1 MRPAQTLV
9 PAAILLLSAC
19 RPPQVAWNPR
29 GPLQLEVRVENLP
42 EDFREELEGRL
53 RAAFEPVGT
62 AGGPA
67 ANRLVVHVTQ
77 LQPDPRS
84 SFWKTWGMTAAG
96 GTLQGGAYGSGGG
109 AVLGLAFGIVM
120 GPIVYAQHAEIERK
134 TGYRP
139 FVVRGELRAG
149 AVASPEVEAPEV
161 LDLMA
166 LDLRPHLPV
175 LSTEE
180 AKDPGRIRRATAQA
194 LAEAIIADLRKRGV
208 P

>member
-1 MRPAQTLV
+1 MRAAQTLV

-53 RAAFEPVGT
+53 RAAFETGGT
-62 AGGPA
+62 AVGSA
-67 ANRLVVHVTQ
+67 ANRLVVHVTE
-77 LQPDPRS
+77 LRPDPRS
-84 SFWKTWGMTAAG
+84 SFWKTWGITTAG
-96 GTLQGGAYGSGGG
+96 GTLQGGAYGSGAG

-120 GPIVYAQHAEIERK
+120 GPIVYAQHAEIER
-134 TGYRP
+134 TAGYRP

-149 AVASPEVEAPEV
+149 AVASPEIEVPEV
-161 LDLMA
+161 LDLMV
-166 LDLRPHLPV
+166 LDIRPHLPA
-175 LSTEE
+175 LPAEE

-194 LAEAIIADLRKRGV
+194 LAEAIRAELRKRGV